1 LDVDSDCIE
10 IAQSLGRYT
19 FAMARQQVVLAV
31 VLGIITGLFSGLLGI
46 GGGLIVIAGMV
57 GWLHTRQHEA
67 HGSSLVAVIPIA
79 VVGVIVMW
87 LHNHDLVRLTA
98 AAVIGGASIVG
109 APLGARL
116 AHATS
121 ALTLRRIVGVT
132 ALGSSAAMFGKV
144 LGWI

>member
-1 LDVDSDCIE
+1 
-10 IAQSLGRYT
+10 
-19 FAMARQQVVLAV
+19 MARQQVVLAV
-31 VLGIITGLFSGLLGI
+31 VLGMITGLFSGLLGI

-57 GWLHTRQHEA
+57 GWLHTSQHEA

-79 VVGVIVMW
+79 VVGVMVLW
-87 LHNHDLVRLTA
+87 LQNHDLVRLTA
-98 AAVIGGASIVG
+98 AVVIGAATIVG

-116 AHATS
+116 AHAAS
-121 ALTLRRIVGVT
+121 AITLRRMVGVT